1 MEQIT
6 FPSLF
11 VHDDTCPDNERG
23 GYKGQFSILTGPGYT
38 DGVKS
43 VASIPPYGGF
53 FPDRNEAK
61 AYAQLFSAAP
71 DMFLV
76 IKELYEY
83 TKRHGIKIYMQEE
96 IDAAYL
102 KATGQVITPIENH

>member
-61 AYAQLFSAAP
+61 AYAQLFAAAP
-71 DMFLV
+71 DMFEV

-83 TKRHGIKIYMQEE
+83 SMNTGHKGLLFPKIE
-96 IDAAYL
+96 AAYL